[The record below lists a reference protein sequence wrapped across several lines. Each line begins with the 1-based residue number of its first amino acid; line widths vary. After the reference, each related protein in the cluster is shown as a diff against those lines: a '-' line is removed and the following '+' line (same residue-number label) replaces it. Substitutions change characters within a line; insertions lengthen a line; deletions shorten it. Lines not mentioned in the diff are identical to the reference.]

1 MLENRAISTPIELKN
16 KRKLMIYSQF
26 LIAFC
31 FSMFSAI
38 LSPYLKSVGF
48 SNIMLGII
56 FSLTPLISILAAP
69 IVGKMSDRV
78 GRREVILFAVVF
90 SMFGFYLYTLNPY
103 FVFAGRV
110 LHALGWVTTTVVF
123 LSWFED
129 HSEDEK
135 RGKETGI
142 FMSLGTIGKMLG
154 PFIAGIMAD
163 ELFVLAPFYTAIILM
178 GVLALII
185 LKTKPKAHSNI
196 QKTDFNLIENIKF
209 FWSKRSLRG
218 KAFLGFAVNATIP
231 LMEIFLPLY
240 IISKFGLSYGYIGIA
255 MFFYFMPGVFQFFYG
270 RIADKITSKKMI
282 IYSVLLKA
290 VALILLFYSKDFVV
304 FVLCLTLAGLG
315 GAMFST
321 SGWTYL
327 SKIGE
332 YNKREG
338 EVIGSYLSFAKL
350 GDFISTLASGFIV
363 TWLGIPSLFIIYSI
377 VLVLGV
383 IVFVLHRPRSL

>member
-1 MLENRAISTPIELKN
+1 MLENRAILTPIEIKK
-16 KRKLMIYSQF
+16 KRNFMIHSQF

-31 FSMFSAI
+31 YSMFSAI
-38 LSPYLKSVGF
+38 LSPYLKSIGF

-56 FSLTPLISILAAP
+56 FSITPLISILVAP
-69 IVGKMSDRV
+69 VVGKMSDRV
-78 GRREVILFAVVF
+78 GRREIILFAVVF

-129 HSEDEK
+129 HSDNEK

-142 FMSLGTIGKMLG
+142 FMSLGTVGRMLG

-178 GVLALII
+178 GVLALMI

-196 QKTDFNLIENIKF
+196 QRTDFNLIEDMKF

-218 KAFLGFAVNATIP
+218 NAFLGFAVNATIP
-231 LMEIFLPLY
+231 LIEIFLPLY
-240 IISKFGLSYGYIGIA
+240 IISEFGLSYGYIGIA
-255 MFFYFMPGVFQFFYG
+255 IFFYFVPGVFQFYYG
-270 RIADKITSKKMI
+270 KIADRITSKTMLI
-282 IYSVLLKA
+282 FSVLLKA
-290 VALILLFYSKDFVV
+290 CALILLYFSKDFVV
-304 FVLCLTLAGLG
+304 FILCLALAGLG

-332 YNKREG
+332 FNKKEG
-338 EVIGSYLSFAKL
+338 EVVGSYLSFAKL

-363 TWLGIPSLFIIYSI
+363 TLYGIPSLFLIYSAI
-377 VLVLGV
+377 LVIGV
-383 IVFVLHRPRSL
+383 IVFVLHHPRSL

>member
-31 FSMFSAI
+31 YSMFSAI
-38 LSPYLKSVGF
+38 LSPYLKSIGF
-48 SNIMLGII
+48 SNIMLGVI
-56 FSLTPLISILAAP
+56 FSLTPLITILVAP

-78 GRREVILFAVVF
+78 GRREIILFATVF
-90 SMFGFYLYTLNPY
+90 SMFGFYLYTLNSY
-103 FVFAGRV
+103 FIFAGRV
-110 LHALGWVTTTVVF
+110 LHSLGWVTTTVVF
-123 LSWFED
+123 LSWLED

-135 RGKETGI
+135 RGTETGF

-163 ELFVLAPFYTAIILM
+163 ELFILAPFYMAVILM

-185 LKTKPKAHSNI
+185 LRTKPKAHSNI

-231 LMEIFLPLY
+231 LTEIFLPLY
-240 IISKFGLSYGYIGIA
+240 IISEFGLSYGFIGIA
-255 MFFYFMPGVFQFFYG
+255 IFFYSVPGAFQFFFG
-270 RIADKITSKKMI
+270 KIADKITSKSMI
-282 IYSVLLKA
+282 IFSVLLKA
-290 VALILLFYSKDFVV
+290 VAFILLFYSKDFVI
-304 FVLCLTLAGLG
+304 FVLCLALAGLG

-332 YNKREG
+332 YNKKEG

-363 TWLGIPSLFIIYSI
+363 TMFGIPILFIIYSI
-377 VLVLGV
+377 VLVLGIV
-383 IVFVLHRPRSL
+383 VFVLHHPKSL

>member
-1 MLENRAISTPIELKN
+1 
-16 KRKLMIYSQF
+16 

-38 LSPYLKSVGF
+38 LSQYLKSVGF

-129 HSEDEK
+129 HSDDEK